1 MGVLARQNLRAYS
14 SPASATAWVGRRK
27 PVESN
32 WRIRA
37 IVSAL
42 FLRLHPLD
50 GERCGATFGLAGVQL
65 GRFLTPV
72 SFAAIAVRSD
82 LANSKVFLTGV
93 CHHV

>member
-14 SPASATAWVGRRK
+14 SPASAIAGAGRRK

-42 FLRLHPLD
+42 FLRRYIPRWRTMRGNLRV
-50 GERCGATFGLAGVQL
+50 GRCPVRPAFP
-65 GRFLTPV
+65 TPV
-72 SFAAIAVRSD
+72 SFAAIPVGREAT
-82 LANSKVFLTGV
+82 NSNVFLTGV
-93 CHHV
+93 CHV

>member
-14 SPASATAWVGRRK
+14 SPASATAWVGC
-27 PVESN
+27 ENLWSN
-32 WRIRA
+32 WRISA
-37 IVSAL
+37 ILQAL